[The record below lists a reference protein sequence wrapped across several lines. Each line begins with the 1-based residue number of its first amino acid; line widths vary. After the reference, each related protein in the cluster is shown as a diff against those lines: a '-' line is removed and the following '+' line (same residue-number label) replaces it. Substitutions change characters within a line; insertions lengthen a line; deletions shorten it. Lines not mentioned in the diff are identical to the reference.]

1 MHGRNVPPGI
11 SPNVILTLTGCTV
24 CSAGEQFTV
33 EAHWTNPSAVAVSV
47 ELKAGLRLP
56 DGTAVNT
63 LGNKHLE
70 ATFPAGLDVTS
81 NLLSFPWPAGLPT
94 GTWTFEG
101 VLLGPNVGETF
112 AREVKTFRVEP

>member
-1 MHGRNVPPGI
+1 MR
-11 SPNVILTLTGCTV
+11 
-24 CSAGEQFTV
+24 
-33 EAHWTNPSAVAVSV
+33 V

-70 ATFPAGLDVTS
+70 ATFPAGLDVTA
-81 NLLSFPWPAGLPT
+81 NLLSFPWPAGLPQ

-112 AREVKTFRVEP
+112 AREV